1 MLKTKRQKHTK
12 NIKTMTFK
20 LLKDLNFA
28 EKLNAHEAVT
38 ESGKDFL
45 KNYRGYMFQNAATCS
60 IVNNFIKEAKAY
72 AYDKG
77 LMNILESVVNFVN
90 ENNISWRL
98 STVCENISNN
108 NSSYN
113 NLAKFS
119 LGKVEKLLEMK
130 ESDVVSYIKAGVL
143 KDVTYVREFREIAKD
158 VYKNQSVSEAQT
170 LAYEM
175 TTPVSYAFVDENKAQ
190 FVNVFGKTFCI
201 NEGKVSEATC
211 EDPTFNK
218 INAHLS
224 AMKLVGESLVYDFKT
239 SVYENESY
247 HFEVTNE
254 ALKLTK
260 GNKINES
267 FDTPVAFR
275 QYADTCCRIM
285 NANERMQFM
294 SICEAIAEVFE
305 NMDNI
310 VSVDCAKLFKGSNGS
325 ISAVIE
331 CQDNVCF
338 VNFHKYGVVES
349 LGTFDSMVEALK
361 LMESTTK
368 IDVKNI
374 YESRIVADMKKERP
388 DDVAQIEEQL
398 EKENRLKKIQ
408 QLAESLKND
417 PAAIALLNTLAQEL
431 NK

>member
-175 TTPVSYAFVDENKAQ
+175 TTPVSYAFVDESKAQ

-247 HFEVTNE
+247 HFEVTN
-254 ALKLTK
+254 
-260 GNKINES
+260 KINES
-267 FDTPVAFR
+267 FETPVAFR

-285 NANERMQFM
+285 NVNERMQFM

>member
-1 MLKTKRQKHTK
+1 
-12 NIKTMTFK
+12 MTFK

-28 EKLNAHEAVT
+28 EKLNAYEAVT

-45 KNYRGYMFQNAATCS
+45 KKYRSYMFQNAATCS
-60 IVNNFIKEAKAY
+60 IVNNFMAEAKSY

-119 LGKVEKLLEMK
+119 LSKVEKLLEMK

-175 TTPVSYAFVDENKAQ
+175 TTPVSYVFVDENKSQ
-190 FVNVFGKTFCI
+190 FINIFGKTFCI
-201 NEGKVSEATC
+201 TEGKVSESTC
-211 EDPTFNK
+211 EDNMFNK

-224 AMKLVGESLVYDFKT
+224 AMRVVGESLVYDFKT

-247 HFEVTNE
+247 HFEIDTDK
-254 ALKLTK
+254 LSLTK

-267 FDTPVAFR
+267 FNTSVAFR
-275 QYADTCCRIM
+275 EYADTCCRIM
-285 NANERMQFM
+285 NNNERAQFM
-294 SICEAIAEVFE
+294 GVCEAIAEVFE
-305 NMDNI
+305 NIDNI
-310 VSVDCAKLFKGSNGS
+310 VTVDCAKIFKGSNGS
-325 ISAVIE
+325 ISTIIE
-331 CQDNVCF
+331 CDQN
-338 VNFHKYGVVES
+338 VNFTNFIKYGVVES
-349 LGTFDSMVEALK
+349 TATFDLMVDALK

-368 IDVKNI
+368 LDVKNI
-374 YESRIVADMKKERP
+374 YEERIVADMKRERP
-388 DDVAQIEEQL
+388 DEVAQIEEEL

-417 PAAIALLNTLAQEL
+417 PAAIALLNTIAQEL
-431 NK
+431 NS

>member
-1 MLKTKRQKHTK
+1 
-12 NIKTMTFK
+12 MTYK

-28 EKLNAHEAVT
+28 EKLNAYEAVT

-60 IVNNFIKEAKAY
+60 LVNNFIKEAKAY
-72 AYDKG
+72 SYDKG
-77 LMNILESVVNFVN
+77 LMNILESVVNFIN

-119 LGKVEKLLEMK
+119 LNKVEKLLEMK
-130 ESDVVSYIKAGVL
+130 EADVVSYIKAGVL

-158 VYKNQSVSEAQT
+158 VYKNQSVSEAHT

-190 FVNVFGKTFCI
+190 YVNVFGKTFCI
-201 NEGKVSEATC
+201 NEGKVLESTC
-211 EDPTFNK
+211 KDETFNR

-224 AMKLVGESLVYDFKT
+224 AMSLVGESLVYDFKT

-247 HFEVTNE
+247 HFEVTDDS
-254 ALKLTK
+254 LKLSK

-267 FDTPVAFR
+267 FDTPAAFR

-285 NANERMQFM
+285 SKNERAQFM
-294 SICEAIAEVFE
+294 SVCEALAEVFE
-305 NMDNI
+305 NMDSI
-310 VSVDCAKLFKGSNGS
+310 VSVDCAKLFRGSNGS
-325 ISAVIE
+325 VSAIIE
-331 CQDNVCF
+331 CENN
-338 VNFHKYGVVES
+338 VNFTNFQKYGVAERS
-349 LGTFDSMVEALK
+349 IEFDYMVDALK
-361 LMESTTK
+361 LMESVTK

-374 YESRIVADMKKERP
+374 YEDRIVADMKKERP
-388 DDVAQIEEQL
+388 DEVAQIEEQL

-431 NK
+431 HK

>member
-1 MLKTKRQKHTK
+1 
-12 NIKTMTFK
+12 MTYK

-28 EKLNAHEAVT
+28 EKLNAYEAVT

-60 IVNNFIKEAKAY
+60 LVNNFIKEAKAY
-72 AYDKG
+72 SYDKG
-77 LMNILESVVNFVN
+77 LMNILESVVNFIN

-119 LGKVEKLLEMK
+119 LNKVEKLLEMK
-130 ESDVVSYIKAGVL
+130 EADVVSYIKAGVL

-158 VYKNQSVSEAQT
+158 VYKNQSVSEAHT

-190 FVNVFGKTFCI
+190 YVNVFGKTFCI
-201 NEGKVSEATC
+201 NEGKVLESTC
-211 EDPTFNK
+211 KDETFNR

-224 AMKLVGESLVYDFKT
+224 AMSLVGESLVYDFKT

-247 HFEVTNE
+247 HFEVTDDS
-254 ALKLTK
+254 LKLSK

-267 FDTPVAFR
+267 FDTPTAFR

-285 NANERMQFM
+285 SKNERMQFM
-294 SICEAIAEVFE
+294 SVCEALAEVFE
-305 NMDNI
+305 NMDSI
-310 VSVDCAKLFKGSNGS
+310 VSVDCAKLFRGSNGS
-325 ISAVIE
+325 VSAIIE
-331 CQDNVCF
+331 CENN
-338 VNFHKYGVVES
+338 VNFTNFQKYGVAERS
-349 LGTFDSMVEALK
+349 IEFDYMVDALK
-361 LMESTTK
+361 LMESVTK

-374 YESRIVADMKKERP
+374 YEDRIVADMKKERP
-388 DDVAQIEEQL
+388 DEVAQIEEQL

-431 NK
+431 HK